1 MRCDLLFD
9 LDQTLLDF
17 HASEKLALKDV
28 LEAQGLE
35 FSQQRYDAFK
45 QINKSLWLEFEKG
58 EITKLQL
65 FETRFRR
72 LFELCGCDVES
83 MDLAKINS
91 DFIDA
96 MAKSGVLMDGALEL
110 LERLTKDIADVRIY
124 IVTNGV
130 TRNALGRIASTGL
143 DRFISEVFVSEE
155 IGAAK
160 PAREY
165 FDAVVNAVGG
175 DRESFLV
182 IGDSLTSDMLG
193 AKNAGL
199 YSVWTMPQGDVESAA
214 AKYGIGACVRSFDEL
229 YDVIE
234 KWSAENEI

>member
-1 MRCDLLFD
+1 MHKNLLFD

-17 HASEKLALKDV
+17 HASEKIALKAV
-28 LEAQGLE
+28 MQAQGQE
-35 FSQQRYDAFK
+35 FSQQRYDVFK

-58 EITKLQL
+58 EITKTQL

-72 LFELCGCDVES
+72 LFELCGCDVDK
-83 MDLAKINS
+83 MDLAQINS

-96 MAKSGVLMDGALEL
+96 MAQNGVLMQGADAF
-110 LERLTKDIADVRIY
+110 LERLAGQIADAGIY

-130 TRNALGRIASTGL
+130 TRNAMGRIVSTGL

-160 PAREY
+160 PATEF
-165 FDAVVNAVGG
+165 FDTVVSAVGG

-193 AKNAGL
+193 AKNAGIA
-199 YSVWTMPQGDVESAA
+199 SCWFMPSGDIEQAVKDFDVDFTAA
-214 AKYGIGACVRSFDEL
+214 DFDEM

>member
-1 MRCDLLFD
+1 MHKNLLFD

-17 HASEKLALKDV
+17 HASEKTALGV
-28 LEAQGLE
+28 VMRAQGQE

-96 MAKSGVLMDGALEL
+96 MAQNGVLMQGADAF
-110 LERLTKDIADVRIY
+110 LERLTRDIADARIY

-130 TRNALGRIASTGL
+130 TRNAMGRIVSTGL
-143 DRFISEVFVSEE
+143 DRFISEVFVSEK

-160 PAREY
+160 PAREF
-165 FDAVVNAVGG
+165 FDAVVSAVGG

-199 YSVWTMPQGDVESAA
+199 ASCWFMPCGDVQKAVNDYEIDFTAA
-214 AKYGIGACVRSFDEL
+214 DFDEL

>member
-17 HASEKLALKDV
+17 HASEKLALKAV

-72 LFELCGCDVES
+72 LFELCRCDVDK
-83 MDLAKINS
+83 MDLAQINS

-143 DRFISEVFVSEE
+143 GRFISEVFVSEE

-160 PAREY
+160 PAKEF
-165 FDAVVNAVGG
+165 FDAVTKAIGEP
-175 DRESFLV
+175 DESYLV

-199 YSVWTMPQGDVESAA
+199 TSCWFMPCGDVQQAIADYEIDLTAA
-214 AKYGIGACVRSFDEL
+214 DFDEL
-229 YDVIE
+229 YEVICR
-234 KWSAENEI
+234 WSAEI